1 MEELRQDIVE
11 DIQQNMGVVA
21 AGVGGAEFGEL
32 TERLT
37 LQFQALG
44 ICALLIDL
52 DTEALSRNLCQS
64 AFARRYFLRK
74 SLERVDP
81 PNLYWAVSRTESVFD
96 AIAAGADGVARD
108 IVGLSP
114 VDWMPDG
121 EYEDDF
127 SYFKVVHELVRANY
141 ALDPA
146 MSKAL
151 LERFEQALAQR
162 ADLRLRL
169 CSAAISRDPNEF
181 WPAFEDYVRER
192 QILNE
197 VPTMSDDAW
206 LEPPRQVWIEGLA
219 WLRIAEQLGL
229 KAPQDE
235 YPLLPARAR
244 LPALKVLPADLFR
257 AMETELGL

>member
-1 MEELRQDIVE
+1 MSAVS
-11 DIQQNMGVVA
+11 
-21 AGVGGAEFGEL
+21 AGVEGAEFGEL
-32 TERLT
+32 TERLC

-44 ICALLIDL
+44 ICSLLIDL
-52 DTEALSRNLCQS
+52 DPEGFSRNLCQS
-64 AFARRYFLRK
+64 AFARRFFLRK
-74 SLERVDP
+74 SLERVDS

-96 AIAAGADGVARD
+96 AIAAGADGVARE

-127 SYFKVVHELVRANY
+127 SYFKLVHELVRANY
-141 ALDPA
+141 TLDPA
-146 MSKAL
+146 MSQAL
-151 LERFEQALAQR
+151 LDRFEKALAQR
-162 ADLRLRL
+162 ADIRLRL
-169 CSAAISRDPNEF
+169 CSAAISRDSLEF

-219 WLRIAEQLGL
+219 WLRIADQLGF

-235 YPLLPARAR
+235 YPLLPAPAR
-244 LPALKVLPADLFR
+244 LPALKVLPTDLFR
-257 AMETELGL
+257 AMETEVGL